1 VTPED
6 LEQITAIFAGAEH
19 RMAETIARTVD
30 AAKAETIE
38 AMRDIQTEILSGIEA
53 LARCNFAR
61 MHRLETSDSTTN
73 ARITALEE
81 RVLYL
86 ETRPPRPQ

>member
-6 LEQITAIFAGAEH
+6 LEQITAIVGAAEH
-19 RMAETIARTVD
+19 RMAETVG

-53 LARCNFAR
+53 LARGNLAR

-86 ETRPPRPQ
+86 ETRQPRPQ